1 MTMNLEELQNKSY
14 FTIGEIEQITN
25 VAKYTIRY
33 WEKAFGIIKPIRK
46 ESGHRR
52 YTRQDLDIILKI
64 KELTLKHKMTLEGAK
79 KHLSR
84 FMQTGAKPKNPEGF
98 YTIRDINFLK
108 EIQKD
113 LSQIV
118 K

>member
-1 MTMNLEELQNKSY
+1 MNLEELQNKSY

-84 FMQTGAKPKNPEGF
+84 FMQTGARPKNPEGF

>member
-1 MTMNLEELQNKSY
+1 MNLEELQNKSY

-52 YTRQDLDIILKI
+52 YTRQDLDTILKI

-113 LSQIV
+113 LSQII

>member
-1 MTMNLEELQNKSY
+1 MNLEELQNKSY

-113 LSQIV
+113 LSQII

>member
-1 MTMNLEELQNKSY
+1 MTLEELQNKSY
-14 FTIGEIEQITN
+14 FTIGEIEQLTN
-25 VAKYTIRY
+25 IAQYTIRY
-33 WEKAFGIIKPIRK
+33 WEKTFAIIKPIRK

-52 YTRQDLDIILKI
+52 YTRQDLDTILKI

-79 KHLSR
+79 RHLNR
-84 FMQTGAKPKNPEGF
+84 FMQKGAKPKKSEGF
-98 YTIRDINFLK
+98 YSIRDINFLK

>member
-1 MTMNLEELQNKSY
+1 MNLEELQNKSY

-52 YTRQDLDIILKI
+52 YTRQDLDTILKI
-64 KELTLKHKMTLEGAK
+64 KELTLRHKMTLEGAK

-113 LSQIV
+113 LSQII

>member
-1 MTMNLEELQNKSY
+1 MTLEELQNKTY
-14 FTIGEIEQITN
+14 FTIGEIEQLTN

-52 YTRQDLDIILKI
+52 YTRQDLDTILKI
-64 KELTLKHKMTLEGAK
+64 KELTAKHKMTLEGAK

-84 FMQTGAKPKNPEGF
+84 FMQTGAKPKNSDGF
-98 YTIRDINFLK
+98 YTIRDLNFLK

>member
-1 MTMNLEELQNKSY
+1 MTLEELQNKTY
-14 FTIGEIEQITN
+14 FSIGEIEQLTK

-52 YTRQDLDIILKI
+52 YTRQDLETILKI

-84 FMQTGAKPKNPEGF
+84 FMQSGAKPKNSDGF
-98 YTIRDINFLK
+98 YTVRDLNFLK

>member
-1 MTMNLEELQNKSY
+1 MNLEELQNKSY
-14 FTIGEIEQITN
+14 FTIGEIEELTN

-33 WEKAFGIIKPIRK
+33 WEKTFGLLKPIRK

-52 YTRQDLDIILKI
+52 YTRQDLDTILKI
-64 KELTLKHKMTLEGAK
+64 KELTSKHKMTLEGAK

-84 FMQTGAKPKNPEGF
+84 FMGTGAKPKNSDGF
-98 YTIRDINFLK
+98 YTIRDLNFLK